1 MVVVLA
7 TKVYVYRF
15 SDLKLLDQID
25 TQPNPRGL
33 VALCPHPKHNVLAC
47 PGVTRGHA
55 RVELYDA
62 RKSTVV
68 AAHESDLARL
78 ALSGDGSLLATA
90 SDKGTLIR
98 VFDAHSGAQ
107 LREFRRGVDRALVYS
122 IVFCPETKC
131 GRGVRLSRRSVERR
145 GDGVVVARR
154 RCEPVVVARRRREP
168 SRGRGSR
175 RPVYSQVPGLF
186 LGQGHG
192 ARLQPEERGWQG
204 GGAER
209 VVEPTG
215 ALRRGPR
222 VANCVEINQSIGCT
236 R

>member
-1 MVVVLA
+1 M
-7 TKVYVYRF
+7 
-15 SDLKLLDQID
+15 
-25 TQPNPRGL
+25 
-33 VALCPHPKHNVLAC
+33 LAC

-131 GRGVRLSRRSVERR
+131 GRGVRMYPIVRGSVAAMAWWWHAVAARRHAVEGR
-145 GDGVVVARR
+145 GDGV
-154 RCEPVVVARRRREP
+154 
-168 SRGRGSR
+168 S
-175 RPVYSQVPGLF
+175 RPVYAQVPRL
-186 LGQGHG
+186 LVGQGHG
-192 ARLQPEERGWQG
+192 ARVQPEERGGEG

-209 VVEPTG
+209 LVE
-215 ALRRGPR
+215 
-222 VANCVEINQSIGCT
+222 
-236 R
+236 